1 MRWLEAWRK
10 RCRCK
15 LKKRGVASTIS
26 LFPQYGKISLF
37 FPVVKFATYLINQ
50 TSAGLAG
57 GAHRIKVY
65 FY

>member
-1 MRWLEAWRK
+1 MRWLEAWGK

-15 LKKRGVASTIS
+15 LKKGGSKHNQLIS
-26 LFPQYGKISLF
+26 SIWKISLF

-50 TSAGLAG
+50 INAGLAV
-57 GAHRIKVY
+57 GAHRIKAY